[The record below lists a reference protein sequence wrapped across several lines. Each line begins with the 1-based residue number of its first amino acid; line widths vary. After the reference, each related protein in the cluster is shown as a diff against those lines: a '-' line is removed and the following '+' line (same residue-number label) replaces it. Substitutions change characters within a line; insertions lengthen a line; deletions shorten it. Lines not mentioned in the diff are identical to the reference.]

1 MNPLKTLFAVLITT
15 ILLNGCTAAVVGGAA
30 ATGVNIAHD
39 RRTVGTYIDDEGIEL
54 KAGSAIRKEKEL
66 SSQIHINIISING
79 VVLLVGQAPTEAL
92 RQQAG
97 SITQGIEKVR
107 LVHNEMTVAAPNS
120 MMTRSSDSL
129 ITTKVKSSLFG
140 IKGQDDLDPSRVK
153 VVTENGTVYLM
164 GILYHAEADAVAAK
178 ASQVGGVQKVVKLFE
193 YMD

>member
-1 MNPLKTLFAVLITT
+1 MNPLKILFAVVITT

-39 RRTVGTYIDDEGIEL
+39 RRTAGTYIDDEGIEL
-54 KAGSAIRKEKEL
+54 KAGAAIRKEKDL

-79 VVLLVGQAPTEAL
+79 VVLLVGQAPTEVL

-107 LVHNEMTVAAPNS
+107 LVHNEMEVAAPNS

-140 IKGQDDLDPSRVK
+140 IKGHDELDPTRVK

>member
-1 MNPLKTLFAVLITT
+1 
-15 ILLNGCTAAVVGGAA
+15 
-30 ATGVNIAHD
+30 
-39 RRTVGTYIDDEGIEL
+39 
-54 KAGSAIRKEKEL
+54 
-66 SSQIHINIISING
+66 

-120 MMTRSSDSL
+120 MMTRSSDSV
-129 ITTKVKSSLFG
+129 ITTKVKGSLFG
-140 IKGQDDLDPSRVK
+140 VRGYEDFDPSRVK

-164 GILYHAEADAVAAK
+164 GLLYHAEADAVATK